1 MAVKTEQ
8 VEKNLVKLTFEVSR
22 EKFEEG
28 INESYKKNKSKFN
41 IPGFRKG
48 KVSKAIV
55 EKYYTEAVFYD
66 DAVNYV
72 LPDAYEA
79 AVKEAELDVVAK
91 PEIDVEEIKKG
102 EPVVFTALV
111 TTKPEVKLGKYKGIE
126 IEKIENNVTEEDI
139 DKELEATRAR
149 NARVISVD
157 DRAVQSGDTAVIDF
171 EGFCDG
177 VAFDG
182 GKGENYDLEIGS
194 NTFIPGFED
203 QLIGAEIG
211 KETEVNV
218 TFPEEYHAPDLAG
231 KPATFKVTVNEIKY
245 KELPELDD
253 DFASEVSEFETLAE
267 YKDSIKKKLEE
278 QAEKK
283 TKTETENAVIEKA
296 CEACEVEIPDA
307 MVQAQID
314 RMINDFAQRLSY
326 QGMNLDMYLQ
336 YTGGTIE
343 SMRENFKEQA
353 ERQCKVTL
361 VIEAISAA
369 EGMTALDEEIEDK
382 IVEMSKIY
390 NMELDKL
397 KEVLRDEDKEAI
409 EHDIKMTKT
418 IEMLVNNAKIKGAKA
433 KTTRTRKTTK
443 TKAAEAP
450 DEAEAA
456 DNENA
461 EN

>member
-28 INESYKKNKSKFN
+28 INEAYKKNKSKFN

-66 DAVNYV
+66 DAINYV

-79 AVKEAELDVVAK
+79 AVKESELDVVAK

-126 IEKIENNVTEEDI
+126 IEKIENNVTEEDVQK
-139 DKELEATRAR
+139 DLEATRAR

-157 DRAVQSGDTAVIDF
+157 DRAVKSGDIAVINF

-177 VAFDG
+177 VAFEG
-182 GKGENYDLEIGS
+182 GKGENYELEIGS

-203 QLIGAEIG
+203 QVIGAEIG
-211 KETEVNV
+211 KEIDVNV
-218 TFPEEYHAPDLAG
+218 TFPEEYHAADLAG
-231 KPATFKVTVNEIKY
+231 KPAVFKVTVNEIKY

-278 QAEKK
+278 QAENK
-283 TKTETENAVIEKA
+283 TKQETENAVIEKA
-296 CEACEVEIPDA
+296 CEVCEVEIPAA
-307 MVQAQID
+307 MIESQID
-314 RMINDFAQRLSY
+314 RMVNDFAQRLSY
-326 QGMNLDMYLQ
+326 QGMSLDMYMQ
-336 YTGGTIE
+336 YTGGTME
-343 SMRENFKEQA
+343 SMRESFKEQA
-353 ERQCKVTL
+353 EKQCKVTL
-361 VIEAISAA
+361 VIEAISVA
-369 EGMTALDEEIEDK
+369 EGMSALDEEVEDK

-443 TKAAEAP
+443 TKAAEA
-450 DEAEAA
+450 EAEAETET
-456 DNENA
+456 EN
-461 EN
+461 